1 MKTAVN
7 VTAPIKSYKDLI
19 VWKESMNFV
28 QVVYRVSAEFP
39 KSEQLVLTSQMRRA
53 AVSVPSNIA
62 EGWSRNTAGSFL
74 YFLRIATG
82 SISELM
88 TQIEIAFRLNYLTAD
103 NMKDMELMGNRISK
117 MLTALIRKVEIRGNA
132 NKATK

>member
-7 VTAPIKSYKDLI
+7 TIAPIKSYKDLI

-28 QVVYRVSAEFP
+28 QDVYRVSAGFP
-39 KSEQLVLTSQMRRA
+39 KSEQLALTTQMRRA

-62 EGWSRNTAGSFL
+62 EGWSRNTPGSFI

-103 NMKDMELMGNRISK
+103 NVNDMESRGNQITK
-117 MLTALIRKVEIRGNA
+117 MLIALIRKVESREKCK
-132 NKATK
+132 KATY